1 MATQLTD
8 EELFLALDA
17 EQHHQTLTE
26 AAQSLGLSRKG
37 YSYRLEVARDRLGDL
52 PDYGEPIEGFSSP
65 ELPTDEM
72 PTDELIEHMKRRY
85 STRKNAKDARDPI
98 PIKMKSNDPVGLL
111 MFGDIHVD
119 SPQCNWPELDRCVAI
134 CESTEGMR
142 GVSLGDHTDN
152 WIGRL

>member
-1 MATQLTD
+1 MATQPTD
-8 EELFLALDA
+8 EELFSTLDA
-17 EQHHQTLTE
+17 EQNYETKAE
-26 AAQSLGLSRKG
+26 AGRSLGLTRKG
-37 YSYRLEVARDRLGDL
+37 FAYRLDVARDRLGDL

-119 SPQCNWPELDRCVAI
+119 SPPHKCNWPELDRCVAI

-142 GVSLGDHTDN
+142 GVSLGVTTP
-152 WIGRL
+152 ITG

>member
-1 MATQLTD
+1 M
-8 EELFLALDA
+8 
-17 EQHHQTLTE
+17 
-26 AAQSLGLSRKG
+26 GLSRKG
-37 YSYRLEVARDRLGDL
+37 FAYRLEVARDRLGDL
-52 PDYGEPIEGFSSP
+52 PDYGEPIEGFSTRAADR
-65 ELPTDEM
+65 EL

-142 GVSLGDHTDN
+142 GVSLG
-152 WIGRL
+152 GSYR

>member
-1 MATQLTD
+1 
-8 EELFLALDA
+8 
-17 EQHHQTLTE
+17 
-26 AAQSLGLSRKG
+26 
-37 YSYRLEVARDRLGDL
+37 
-52 PDYGEPIEGFSSP
+52 
-65 ELPTDEM
+65 M

-142 GVSLGDHTDN
+142 GVSLG
-152 WIGRL
+152 GGSSYR

>member
-8 EELFLALDA
+8 EELFSALEA
-17 EQHHQTLTE
+17 EQHHETLTE
-26 AAQSLGLSRKG
+26 AAHSLGLSRKG
-37 YSYRLEVARDRLGDL
+37 YSYRLEDARERLGDL
-52 PDYGEPIEGFSSP
+52 PDYGEPIEGFSPP
-65 ELPTDEM
+65 ELPTDEI

-142 GVSLGDHTDN
+142 GVSLG
-152 WIGRL
+152 G

>member
-8 EELFLALDA
+8 EELFSALDA
-17 EQHHQTLTE
+17 EQHHETLTE
-26 AAQSLGLSRKG
+26 AAHSPGLSRKG
-37 YSYRLEVARDRLGDL
+37 YSYRLDVARNRLGDL
-52 PDYGEPIEGFSSP
+52 PEYGEPIEGFSSP
-65 ELPTDEM
+65 ELPTDEL

-85 STRKNAKDARDPI
+85 STCKNAKDARDPI

-142 GVSLGDHTDN
+142 GVSLGDIILIT
-152 WIGRL
+152 G

>member
-8 EELFLALDA
+8 EELFSVLDA
-17 EQHHQTLTE
+17 DHTFETKAE
-26 AAQSLGLSRKG
+26 AGRSLGLSRKG
-37 YSYRLEVARDRLGDL
+37 FAYRLEVARDCLGDL

-98 PIKMKSNDPVGLL
+98 PIKMKTNDPVGLL

-119 SPQCNWPELDRCVAI
+119 SPQCNWPELHRSVAI

-142 GVSLGDHTDN
+142 GVSLG
-152 WIGRL
+152 GGSSSYR

>member
-1 MATQLTD
+1 MD
-8 EELFLALDA
+8 
-17 EQHHQTLTE
+17 
-26 AAQSLGLSRKG
+26 
-37 YSYRLEVARDRLGDL
+37 VARNRLGNL

-119 SPQCNWPELDRCVAI
+119 SPQCNWLELDRCVSI

-142 GVSLGDHTDN
+142 GVSLGE
-152 WIGRL
+152 ISYR

>member
-1 MATQLTD
+1 
-8 EELFLALDA
+8 
-17 EQHHQTLTE
+17 
-26 AAQSLGLSRKG
+26 
-37 YSYRLEVARDRLGDL
+37 
-52 PDYGEPIEGFSSP
+52 
-65 ELPTDEM
+65 
-72 PTDELIEHMKRRY
+72 MKRRY

-142 GVSLGDHTDN
+142 GVSLGGGILIPIT
-152 WIGRL
+152 G